1 MGKSP
6 LEQQMEKLFRHTRV
20 GSFKTRARYKSSCRS
35 FLEFVHQE
43 FKLKNLRNLHDKH
56 IVAYIQNR
64 QAAGIAPKTIKNDLG
79 AIRYLHDMIADPKHE
94 LSDNE
99 ALNRKFEL
107 ILEKTPAV
115 KGDRGWVEEEYRA
128 MYEFADAQASESQ
141 TAEDMRDVML
151 LCRTMGLRIAEA
163 VAMHRSQAEA
173 ALRTGIYQ
181 VRHEAKNGK
190 WRQVP
195 LSDEA
200 REMLTKRLKK
210 VKRGQKVF
218 VQPNEKTHQAI
229 NRLEKFLGE
238 HRTKFKTVTGEQQRL
253 YKGQAN
259 SLTFHGLRYN
269 YVQERLKQEMKK
281 GYTYKPAA
289 SFVTQEVGHE
299 RTNVIKVYLG
309 GKMPSD

>member
-1 MGKSP
+1 
-6 LEQQMEKLFRHTRV
+6 MEKLFRHTRA
-20 GSFKTRARYKSSCRS
+20 GSFKTRERYKSSCRG
-35 FLEFVHQE
+35 FLEFVHQK

-56 IVAYIQNR
+56 VVAYIKSR
-64 QAAGIAPKTIKNDLG
+64 QAAEIAPKTIKNDLV
-79 AIRYLHDMIADPKHE
+79 AIRYLHDMIPNPKYE
-94 LSDNE
+94 LSDNA
-99 ALNRKFEL
+99 ALKREFEL
-107 ILEKTPAV
+107 VLDKTPVV
-115 KGDRGWVEEEYRA
+115 KGDRGWTDEEYHE
-128 MYEFADAQASESQ
+128 MYKFADSQAYTSQ
-141 TAEDMRDVML
+141 TAEDMRDVIV

-218 VQPNEKTHQAI
+218 VKPDEKTHQAI

-238 HRTKFKTVTGEQQRL
+238 HRTKFTTVTGEQQRL

-309 GKMPSD
+309 GKMPDD